1 MKAAIT
7 ADIVNSTSLS
17 AVKYKQLINSIRELF
32 KGDDL
37 EVYRGDSFQVLVY
50 NAEEAL
56 YKSLQA
62 RLAAINCSNQKR
74 IDIRMSISLG
84 EPKSVDKSIGSN
96 MDELFVRSGRYFD
109 NFKNSTRRLYIA
121 SGNDSIDF
129 TFEII
134 AEYIDSLMETVTPKQ
149 AEVLSYM
156 FEGKS
161 QVEIAKVLN
170 KTTATINQHV
180 KTSRY
185 TEFESMLSKFKILTN
200 QL

>member
-1 MKAAIT
+1 MNAAIT
-7 ADIVNSTSLS
+7 ADIVNSTLLS
-17 AVKYKQLINSIRELF
+17 KVQYGKLINLIKELF

-50 NAEEAL
+50 NADEAL

-62 RLAAINCSNQKR
+62 RLAAINCSDQKR

-84 EPKSVDKSIGSN
+84 EPKSFDKSIGSN

-149 AEVLSYM
+149 AEVLGYM
-156 FEGKS
+156 LAGKS
-161 QVEIAKVLN
+161 QVEIAKLLN

>member
-62 RLAAINCSNQKR
+62 RLAAINCSDQKR

-84 EPKSVDKSIGSN
+84 EPKSVSKSIGSN
-96 MDELFVRSGRYFD
+96 MDQLFVRSGRYFD
-109 NFKNSTRRLYIA
+109 KFKNGTRRLYIT
-121 SGNDSIDF
+121 SGNEGIDF

-156 FEGKS
+156 LSGKS
-161 QVEIAKVLN
+161 QVEIAKLLN

-185 TEFESMLSKFKILTN
+185 NEFESMLSKFKILTH